1 MNLPRTSLRSVCI
14 AAALTMAMAGTCF
27 AEGIGIEPPYTD
39 FDPHSTLVGQTL
51 AARIWDDLQARKDA
65 VIPASIGAWHW
76 WRVPTGGPGSA
87 GYGSSS
93 QPGTYYYYLNLDP
106 WWNTGDRFIQS
117 VGLHAELRF
126 REQNAFRGSMD
137 SVVWPFEMY
146 AWASTPVGV
155 FKAGQLRRK
164 FGLDWDGS
172 FYGNVAYYD
181 GFKLNADIGISWEH
195 TFWLK
200 PKFSIS
206 SSAQFFFRED
216 GISPG
221 LIGADSESTSVFR
234 LQNNAVVRVVPT
246 WWFSPTSSLALGFS
260 GSVGQVK
267 AQDASFSDHAFS
279 AWGVDL
285 TYTRGKFKAYAEV
298 LQSNG
303 ALTPAHYVSGGMS
316 SRVTDFIVGTSYVT
330 GPVTWRVAYSAGYD
344 HHPGGRQYMF
354 VPGVTIALTKN
365 IDLYLEYV
373 YWRVTAAGVAGS
385 TFENGFQTALNW
397 RF

>member
-1 MNLPRTSLRSVCI
+1 MNLPRTSLRSLVI
-14 AAALTMAMAGTCF
+14 AVALAAASSTLIH

-39 FDPHSTLVGQTL
+39 FDPHSTLAGQSL

-65 VIPASIGAWHW
+65 AIPATLGAWHW
-76 WRVPTGGPGSA
+76 WRIPTGGPGGG

-93 QPGTYYYYLNLDP
+93 LPGTYYYYLMLDP
-106 WWNTGDRFIQS
+106 TWSTGNRFVQS
-117 VGLHAELRF
+117 VGLHADIRF
-126 REQNAFRGSMD
+126 REENAFRGSMD
-137 SVVWPFEMY
+137 SVIWPFEMY
-146 AWASTPVGV
+146 AWASTSVGV
-155 FKAGQLRRK
+155 FKAGQIRRK

-181 GFKLNADIGISWEH
+181 GFKLNADIGVSWER
-195 TFWLK
+195 TFWIK
-200 PKFSIS
+200 PQFSVETH
-206 SSAQFFFRED
+206 AQFFFRED
-216 GISPG
+216 GITPG
-221 LIGADSESTSVFR
+221 LVGADSESTSVFR
-234 LQNNAVVRVVPT
+234 LQNNAVLRVVPT
-246 WWFSPTSSLALGFS
+246 WWFSPTSSLALGLS
-260 GSVGQVK
+260 GSIGQVK

-298 LQSNG
+298 LQRNG
-303 ALTPAHYVSGGMS
+303 ALTPVRYVSGGMS
-316 SRVTDFIVGTSYVT
+316 SRTTDFIVGTSYVT

-344 HHPGGRQYMF
+344 HNPGGHQHMF
-354 VPGVTIALTKN
+354 VPGVTIAVTKN

-373 YWRVTAAGVAGS
+373 CWRVAASGANAV